1 MKIIIKD
8 NYNEM
13 SKEGALLLKRK
24 ILEKPSIV
32 LGLASGSTTPG
43 LYRELIA
50 MYKTGELSFSEITSF
65 NLDEYLGLSSD
76 DPNSYHF
83 YMQKNLFSEID
94 IAKENIFIP
103 DGSAKDLTEYCGW
116 YGRKI
121 KEAGGID
128 LQVLG
133 IGRNGHI
140 GFNEPGTSFD
150 SQTRSV
156 NLTEQTIADNAK
168 FFESHAQVPKQA
180 LTMGIA
186 TIMSAKQIV
195 LLAFGKEKAKIIKQ
209 ALQGPV
215 TPQVPASVL
224 QNHPDFTVIL
234 DKPAASLL
242 N

>member
-1 MKIIIKD
+1 
-8 NYNEM
+8 
-13 SKEGALLLKRK
+13 
-24 ILEKPSIV
+24 
-32 LGLASGSTTPG
+32 
-43 LYRELIA
+43 
-50 MYKTGELSFSEITSF
+50 
-65 NLDEYLGLSSD
+65 
-76 DPNSYHF
+76 
-83 YMQKNLFSEID
+83 MQ
-94 IAKENIFIP
+94 
-103 DGSAKDLTEYCGW
+103 
-116 YGRKI
+116 I

-168 FFESHAQVPKQA
+168 FFENHTQTPRQA

-186 TIMSAKQIV
+186 IIMSAKQIV
-195 LLAFGKEKAKIIKQ
+195 LLASGKEKAKIIKQ
-209 ALQGPV
+209 ALQGPI

-224 QNHPDFTVIL
+224 QNHPNLTVIL